1 MRWADLDMLG
11 HVNNVVYADYLQEAR
26 VDMLRVHAR
35 SPRTDGL
42 AEGVLVAS
50 HQVTYLEPLLF
61 DHQPVYVDVWVTE
74 IRAAS
79 FTLAYEIYREHSLD
93 RSQERT
99 VYLRAST
106 VLVPY
111 VFEHEAPRRISAEEK
126 AALAVYLHPE
136 DVLHPHAIEVS
147 EARHSEFGH
156 YPVKVRFSDVD
167 VYGHV
172 NNVKHF
178 EYFQESRIALT
189 AKVVEECGIAERP
202 SVVVAQ
208 NDIIY
213 RAPMLQRPETY
224 DLYTW
229 VARVGSKSVVFDS
242 EIVDAGIDREA
253 GEKPV
258 VLSRS
263 RVVVVFFDVA
273 AGRSI
278 EPPQPLRKALETLA
292 R

>member
-50 HQVTYLEPLLF
+50 HQLTYLAPLHF
-61 DHQPVYVDVWVTE
+61 DHDPVYVELWVTE

-79 FTLAYEIYREHSLD
+79 FTLAYELYREHATEHGV
-93 RSQERT
+93 ERT

-106 VLVPY
+106 LLVPY
-111 VFEHEAPRRISAEEK
+111 VFEHEAPRRITPEEK

-136 DVLHPHAIEVS
+136 DVLHPHAIEVG

-178 EYFQESRIALT
+178 EYFQESRIALMART
-189 AKVVEECGIAERP
+189 VERFDIAKRP
-202 SVVVAQ
+202 GVVVAEA
-208 NDIIY
+208 DIVY
-213 RAPMLQRPETY
+213 RAPMLLRPEPY

-229 VARVGSKSVVFDS
+229 VSRVGSKSIVFDN
-242 EIVDAGIDREA
+242 EIVDTL

-263 RVVVVFFDVA
+263 RVVLVSFDVA
-273 AGRSI
+273 ADRSV
-278 EPPQPLRKALETLA
+278 PTPDGFRTALETLVA
-292 R
+292 H